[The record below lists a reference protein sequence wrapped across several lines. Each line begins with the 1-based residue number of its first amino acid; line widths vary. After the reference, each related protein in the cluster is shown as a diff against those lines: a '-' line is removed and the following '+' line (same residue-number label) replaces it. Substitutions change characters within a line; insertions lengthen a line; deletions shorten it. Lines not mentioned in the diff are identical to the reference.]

1 MRTRPDVRRKDVTK
15 PEPSTWT
22 AARAPRQARGRE
34 RREQLLDAAAAL
46 IAESGLAA
54 VSMHAAAQR
63 AGASIGS
70 AYHFF
75 RDKDQML
82 DALAER
88 HDAEL
93 RSAFDRVLQRT
104 DAEWAALSPAE
115 IIEQL
120 IGWAIRY
127 FVRHPDALATL
138 DLHDKAMHGEFK
150 AVIDRILRARLG
162 EELGPPAATTIDAV
176 MLGTLLFTREQDPS
190 SRDLV
195 VAVLPDMLASYLIAL
210 ESKAKRMKR

>member
-1 MRTRPDVRRKDVTK
+1 MRRKDVTK
-15 PEPSTWT
+15 PEESVRTTP
-22 AARAPRQARGRE
+22 RAPRQARGRE

-46 IAESGLAA
+46 IAESGLDA

-70 AYHFF
+70 VYHFF

-93 RSAFDRVLQRT
+93 QPAFDRVLQRS
-104 DAEWAALSPAE
+104 DAEWASLSPADV
-115 IIEQL
+115 IEQL

-138 DLHDKAMHGEFK
+138 DLHDQTMHAEFRT
-150 AVIDRILRARLG
+150 VIDRVMRARLG
-162 EELGPPAATTIDAV
+162 QELGSQAATTFDAV
-176 MLGTLLFTREQDPS
+176 VLGTLLFTREQDPR
-190 SRDLV
+190 SRDVV
-195 VAVLPDMLASYLIAL
+195 VAALPEMMATYLIAL
-210 ESKAKRMKR
+210 EAKRTRAKG

>member
-1 MRTRPDVRRKDVTK
+1 MRRKDPTNG
-15 PEPSTWT
+15 EAAGRAT
-22 AARAPRQARGRE
+22 ARAPRQARGRE

-54 VSMHAAAQR
+54 VSMHAAAER

-70 AYHFF
+70 VYHFF

-93 RSAFDRVLQRT
+93 QPAFDRVLQRS
-104 DAEWAALSPAE
+104 DAEWAALSAPE
-115 IIEQL
+115 VIEHL

-127 FVRHPDALATL
+127 FVRHPDALVTL
-138 DLHDKAMHGEFK
+138 DLHDKTMHDEFK
-150 AVIDRILRARLG
+150 TLIDRVMRAKLG
-162 EELGPPAATTIDAV
+162 DELGAQAATTLDAV
-176 MLGTLLFTREQDPS
+176 VLGTLVFTREQDAR
-190 SRDLV
+190 SRDIV
-195 VAVLPDMLASYLIAL
+195 VAALPEVMATYLVAL
-210 ESKAKRMKR
+210 EAKRKRS

>member
-1 MRTRPDVRRKDVTK
+1 MRRKDVTK
-15 PEPSTWT
+15 SEADMRGT
-22 AARAPRQARGRE
+22 ARAPRQARGRE

-54 VSMHAAAQR
+54 VSMHAAAER

-70 AYHFF
+70 VYHFF

-93 RSAFDRVLQRT
+93 QPAFDRVLQRS
-104 DAEWAALSPAE
+104 DAEWTALSPAE
-115 IIEQL
+115 MIEQL

-138 DLHDKAMHGEFK
+138 DLHDQAMHAEFRTL
-150 AVIDRILRARLG
+150 IDRVMRARLG
-162 EELGPPAATTIDAV
+162 AELGSHAATTFDAV
-176 MLGTLLFTREQDPS
+176 VLGTLLFTREQDPR
-190 SRDLV
+190 SRDVV
-195 VAVLPDMLASYLIAL
+195 VAALPEMMATYLTAL
-210 ESKAKRMKR
+210 EAKQKRAKG

>member
-1 MRTRPDVRRKDVTK
+1 MTK
-15 PEPSTWT
+15 PGTSARTT
-22 AARAPRQARGRE
+22 ARAPRQARGRE

-54 VSMHAAAQR
+54 VSMHAAAER

-70 AYHFF
+70 VYHFF

-93 RSAFDRVLQRT
+93 QPAFDRVLQRT
-104 DAEWAALSPAE
+104 DADWIAMPPAE

-138 DLHDKAMHGEFK
+138 DLHDKTMHGEFK
-150 AVIDRILRARLG
+150 ALIDRVLRAKLG
-162 EELGPPAATTIDAV
+162 EELGAEAATTLDAV
-176 MLGTLLFTREQDPS
+176 VLGTLLFTREQDPR
-190 SRDLV
+190 SRDAVVAALPEMMSAYLV
-195 VAVLPDMLASYLIAL
+195 VL
-210 ESKAKRMKR
+210 EAKAKRDRR

>member
-1 MRTRPDVRRKDVTK
+1 
-15 PEPSTWT
+15 
-22 AARAPRQARGRE
+22 

-46 IAESGLAA
+46 IAESGLDA

-70 AYHFF
+70 VYHFF

-93 RSAFDRVLQRT
+93 QPAFDRVLQRN
-104 DAEWAALSPAE
+104 DAEWASLSPADA
-115 IIEQL
+115 IEQL

-138 DLHDKAMHGEFK
+138 DLHDQTMHAEFK
-150 AVIDRILRARLG
+150 AVIDRVMCVRLG
-162 EELGPPAATTIDAV
+162 RELGAQAATTFDAV
-176 MLGTLLFTREQDPS
+176 VLGTLLFTREKDPR
-190 SRDLV
+190 SRDVV
-195 VAVLPDMLASYLIAL
+195 VAALPEMMATYLIAL
-210 ESKAKRMKR
+210 EAKRKRAKE

>member
-1 MRTRPDVRRKDVTK
+1 MTNSEAATRTTP
-15 PEPSTWT
+15 
-22 AARAPRQARGRE
+22 RAPRQARGRE
-34 RREQLLDAAAAL
+34 RREQLLDAAASL

-54 VSMHAAAQR
+54 VSMHAAAER

-70 AYHFF
+70 VYHFF

-93 RSAFDRVLQRT
+93 QPAFDRVLQRS
-104 DAEWAALSPAE
+104 DAEWAALSPAD

-138 DLHDKAMHGEFK
+138 DLHDQTMHAEFR
-150 AVIDRILRARLG
+150 AVIDRVMRAKLG
-162 EELGPPAATTIDAV
+162 EQLGAHAATTLDAV
-176 MLGTLLFTREQDPS
+176 VLGTLLFTREQDPR
-190 SRDLV
+190 SRDVV
-195 VAVLPDMLASYLIAL
+195 VAALPEMMASYLIAL
-210 ESKAKRMKR
+210 EAKRKRAKA

>member
-1 MRTRPDVRRKDVTK
+1 MRRKDLADK
-15 PEPSTWT
+15 EG
-22 AARAPRQARGRE
+22 AARASAREPRQARGRE

-54 VSMHAAAQR
+54 VSMHAAAER

-70 AYHFF
+70 VYHFF
-75 RDKDQML
+75 RDKGQML

-93 RSAFDRVLQRT
+93 QPAFDRVLQRS

-115 IIEQL
+115 VVEQL

-138 DLHDKAMHGEFK
+138 DLHDQTMHAEFR
-150 AVIDRILRARLG
+150 AVIDRVMRAKLG
-162 EELGPPAATTIDAV
+162 EELGPQAATTLDAV
-176 MLGTLLFTREQDPS
+176 VLGTLLFTREQDPR
-190 SRDLV
+190 SRDVV
-195 VAVLPDMLASYLIAL
+195 VAALPEMMATYLIAL
-210 ESKAKRMKR
+210 EAKRKRTKR

>member
-1 MRTRPDVRRKDVTK
+1 MRRKDVTNPK
-15 PEPSTWT
+15 APARTTP
-22 AARAPRQARGRE
+22 RAPRQARGRE
-34 RREQLLDAAAAL
+34 RREQLLDAAATL

-54 VSMHAAAQR
+54 VSMHAAAER

-70 AYHFF
+70 VYHFF

-93 RSAFDRVLQRT
+93 QPAFDRVLQRS
-104 DAEWAALSPAE
+104 DAEWAALSPAD

-138 DLHDKAMHGEFK
+138 DLHDQTMHAEFK
-150 AVIDRILRARLG
+150 AVIDRVMRAKLG
-162 EELGPPAATTIDAV
+162 EELGAQAATTLDAV
-176 MLGTLLFTREQDPS
+176 VLGTLLFTREQDPR
-190 SRDLV
+190 SRDVV
-195 VAVLPDMLASYLIAL
+195 VAALPDMMASYLIAL
-210 ESKAKRMKR
+210 EAKRKRAKG

>member
-1 MRTRPDVRRKDVTK
+1 VTNSEAAARTTR
-15 PEPSTWT
+15 
-22 AARAPRQARGRE
+22 RAPRQARGRE
-34 RREQLLDAAAAL
+34 RREQLLDAAASL

-54 VSMHAAAQR
+54 VSMHAAAER

-70 AYHFF
+70 VYHFF

-93 RSAFDRVLQRT
+93 QPAFDRVLQRS
-104 DAEWAALSPAE
+104 DAEWAALSPAD

-138 DLHDKAMHGEFK
+138 DLHDQTMHAEFR
-150 AVIDRILRARLG
+150 AVIDRVMRAKLG
-162 EELGPPAATTIDAV
+162 EQLGVQAATTLDAV
-176 MLGTLLFTREQDPS
+176 VLGTLLFTREQDPR
-190 SRDLV
+190 SRDVV
-195 VAVLPDMLASYLIAL
+195 VAALPEMMASYLIAL
-210 ESKAKRMKR
+210 EAKRKRAKA

>member
-1 MRTRPDVRRKDVTK
+1 MRRKAVTK
-15 PEPSTWT
+15 PGTSARTT
-22 AARAPRQARGRE
+22 ARAPRQARGRE

-54 VSMHAAAQR
+54 VSMHAAAER

-70 AYHFF
+70 VYHFF

-93 RSAFDRVLQRT
+93 QPAFDRVLQRT
-104 DAEWAALSPAE
+104 DADWIAMPPAE

-138 DLHDKAMHGEFK
+138 DLHDKTMHGEFK
-150 AVIDRILRARLG
+150 ALIDRVLRAKLG
-162 EELGPPAATTIDAV
+162 EELGAEAATTLDAV
-176 MLGTLLFTREQDPS
+176 VLGTLLFTREQDPR
-190 SRDLV
+190 SRDAVVAALPEMMSAYLV
-195 VAVLPDMLASYLIAL
+195 VL
-210 ESKAKRMKR
+210 EAKAKRDRR